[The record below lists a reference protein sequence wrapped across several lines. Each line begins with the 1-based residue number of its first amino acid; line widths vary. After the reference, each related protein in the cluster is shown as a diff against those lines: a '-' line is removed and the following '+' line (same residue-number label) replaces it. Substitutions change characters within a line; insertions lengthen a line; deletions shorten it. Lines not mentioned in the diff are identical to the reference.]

1 MSDATYSSVR
11 GAPTWMRRSFKGFRP
26 VERMTVQ
33 FRAESFNLFNYP
45 QFGQPNATIGSG
57 TAELAP
63 EGKLAVVTPRTD
75 GAEGL
80 ALALPTKPKAR
91 MIVLSP
97 VSGYGPDKRS
107 G

>member
-1 MSDATYSSVR
+1 
-11 GAPTWMRRSFKGFRP
+11 
-26 VERMTVQ
+26 MTVQ

-80 ALALPTKPKAR
+80 APGLAHKTK
-91 MIVLSP
+91 SP
-97 VSGYGPDKRS
+97 YDRLIPSLRLWTRQTKRLIR
-107 G
+107 GAHFDG